1 VRKARRWRNME
12 KESEERRR
20 QGESESLM
28 TKDDLDSVSAATATV
43 AQQLHNIL
51 SPSDVDTLKHQ
62 QLLM

>member
-1 VRKARRWRNME
+1 ME

-20 QGESESLM
+20 RESESLM

-43 AQQLHNIL
+43 AQQLHNLL

>member
-1 VRKARRWRNME
+1 VRKARRRRNME

-20 QGESESLM
+20 RESESLM

-43 AQQLHNIL
+43 AQQLHNLL